1 MFDDGKDDGFK
12 LACKDLEV
20 KKMAMGEE
28 SAMPRGWIK
37 KEKRELEGRQKV
49 GCKMKLVLGYFY

>member
-1 MFDDGKDDGFK
+1 
-12 LACKDLEV
+12 
-20 KKMAMGEE
+20 MGEE